1 MEKYIKLLQSFADSK
16 INADQFEQQFLEVFK
31 SDNNLQGIEFR
42 ILDKLFADVDAY
54 CSDPDLIEDPR
65 FDIGEVQLQVSAKE
79 TLDKL
84 LKLTPVLTSKKIA
97 INEQEESK
105 EAILADFSQA
115 WHEAM
120 TGKTIPVVKIWE
132 GIDDV

>member
-16 INADQFEQQFLEVFK
+16 ISADQFEQQFLQLFK
-31 SDNNLQGIEFR
+31 SDNNLQPGREFQ

-65 FDIGEVQLQVSAKE
+65 FDIGEVQLQVSAQE

-84 LKLTPVLTSKKIA
+84 LKLTPVLIS
-97 INEQEESK
+97 EK
-105 EAILADFSQA
+105 EGRSQNYR
-115 WHEAM
+115 
-120 TGKTIPVVKIWE
+120 
-132 GIDDV
+132 

>member
-16 INADQFEQQFLEVFK
+16 INADQFEQQFLQLFK
-31 SDNNLQGIEFR
+31 SDNNLQPGREFQ

-65 FDIGEVQLQVSAKE
+65 FDIGEVQLQVSTQE

-84 LKLTPVLTSKKIA
+84 LKLTPVLTS
-97 INEQEESK
+97 EK
-105 EAILADFSQA
+105 EGRSQ
-115 WHEAM
+115 M
-120 TGKTIPVVKIWE
+120 ISIPVTPE
-132 GIDDV
+132 

>member
-65 FDIGEVQLQVSAKE
+65 FDIGEVQLQVSAQE

-84 LKLTPVLTSKKIA
+84 LKLTPVLIS
-97 INEQEESK
+97 EK
-105 EAILADFSQA
+105 EGRSQ
-115 WHEAM
+115 
-120 TGKTIPVVKIWE
+120 KYR
-132 GIDDV
+132 